1 MGQIKED
8 PRTLS
13 IAHIAIIAVLGFIIY
28 ANSFG
33 NQFLYDDDRLIV
45 DNIYVKNLSYLPK
58 VFTQD
63 IGAGANFS
71 YSFYRPVQIFTYMID
86 YFLWGLSVFG
96 YHLTNTIMHILVGI
110 FIYIFISSLFKNTRA
125 GFFTS
130 ILFMVHPVHVEAVA
144 YISGRADVLAGLG
157 IAAFF
162 TFYIKYLD
170 SNKTAFFVLSAACY
184 VLSLL
189 SKEYAIILPF
199 LLCLYHY
206 VFKYKIKVVP
216 ACVIGAITA
225 LYITLRLTVF
235 SFPLSEPVIPQPFTE
250 RLAGFFAAIFQ
261 YARIIFF
268 PFGLHMEYGKR
279 TFGLTDP
286 MVLAGVIILA
296 FFLLYVYVTR
306 NEKPIFFL
314 LGWFCLCMLPV
325 SNLYPINAYM
335 AEHWLYVPSIGLF
348 GVVGYFLAKLSDING
363 FKITAFSVLGLVAI
377 FFGYLTITQNV
388 YWKDP
393 ITFYERTLKY
403 TDAARIYN
411 NLGNM
416 YADMGDYEKSIG
428 SYKKAIESDPQY
440 TGAYSNLGNL
450 YNKLGKLQDA
460 VEIYKKAIAVNPR
473 FADAY
478 NNLGT
483 AYDALGDHEAAMNA
497 YRQAL
502 EIRPNY
508 SETYSNMGNIS
519 YRLGHF
525 DEAARLYKKAVD
537 INPYNAIGYY
547 NLSKAYRKLGQ
558 EQAADEAYGIAKEL
572 NPNLP

>member
-1 MGQIKED
+1 M
-8 PRTLS
+8 T
-13 IAHIAIIAVLGFIIY
+13 
-28 ANSFG
+28 
-33 NQFLYDDDRLIV
+33 
-45 DNIYVKNLSYLPK
+45 
-58 VFTQD
+58 
-63 IGAGANFS
+63 
-71 YSFYRPVQIFTYMID
+71 D

-110 FIYIFISSLFKNTRA
+110 FIYIFIASLFKSARA

-130 ILFMVHPVHVEAVA
+130 VLFMVHPIHVEAVA

-157 IAAFF
+157 IVAFF

-170 SNKTAFFVLSAACY
+170 SSKTAFFVLSAACY
-184 VLSLL
+184 ILSLL
-189 SKEYAIILPF
+189 SKEYGIVLP
-199 LLCLYHY
+199 LLLFLYHY
-206 VFKYKIKVVP
+206 AFKYKVRALT

-225 LYITLRLTVF
+225 LYITLRLTIF
-235 SFPLSEPVIPQPFTE
+235 SFPLSEPVTPQPFAE
-250 RLAGFFAAIFQ
+250 RLTGFFAAIFQ
-261 YARIIFF
+261 YARILVA

-279 TFGLTDP
+279 SFGLTDP
-286 MVLAGVIILA
+286 MVLSGVIILSL
-296 FFLLYVYVTR
+296 FLFYAYLKR
-306 NEKPIFFL
+306 NDKPIFFL
-314 LGWFCLCMLPV
+314 LGWFCLCLLPV

-348 GVVGYFLAKLSDING
+348 GVVGYFLDKISDIKN
-363 FKITAFSVLGLVAI
+363 FKVATFSALGLVSV
-377 FFGYLTITQNV
+377 FFGYLTITQNL

-416 YADMGDYEKSIG
+416 YADRGDHDKSIA

-450 YNKLGKLQDA
+450 YNKLGKMQDA
-460 VEIYKKAIAVNPR
+460 VEIYKKAIEVNPR

-483 AYDALGDHEAAMNA
+483 AYDVLGDHEAAMNA

-508 SETYSNMGNIS
+508 SETYSNMGNVS
-519 YRLGHF
+519 YRLGRF
-525 DEAARLYKKAVD
+525 DEAARLYEKAVD

-547 NLSKAYRKLGQ
+547 NLSKAYRKLGE
-558 EQAADEAYGIAKEL
+558 EQAADEAYVRAKKL
-572 NPNLP
+572 NPELP